1 MDTSRK
7 LLSLEELKTH
17 FRDGMSILFGGFMT
31 TGTPLGLV
39 QALVDSGVKD
49 LTLIGNDTG
58 KAGNGVGALIALHRV
73 KKVIAGH
80 IGTNPETG
88 RQMLSGELEV
98 ELVPLGTL
106 VERIR
111 CGGSGLGGIL
121 TRTGLGTIV
130 EQDKVKLTFDGIEYL
145 VERAIRADLAILKA
159 HRADGE
165 GNLIYRRTARNFN
178 PVAAMAADFVVAEVD
193 ELVPTGSLD
202 PETVVTPGMLVDG
215 LMLSE
220 EMVHAR

>member
-1 MDTSRK
+1 MNTSSK
-7 LLSLEELKTH
+7 LLSQAELMSH

-31 TGTPLGLV
+31 TGTPVGIV
-39 QALVDSGVKD
+39 QALVASGVKD
-49 LTLIGNDTG
+49 LTIIGNDTG
-58 KAGNGVGALIALHRV
+58 RAGNGVGALIALHRV
-73 KKVIAGH
+73 RKVIAGH

-111 CGGSGLGGIL
+111 CGGSGLGGVL
-121 TRTGLGTIV
+121 TTTGIGTIV
-130 EQDKVKLTFDGIEYL
+130 EKDKVKLTFDGIEYL
-145 VERAIRADLAILKA
+145 VERPIRADLAILRA
-159 HRADGE
+159 HRADAE

-178 PVAAMAADFVVAEVD
+178 PVMAMAANYVVAEVD
-193 ELVPTGSLD
+193 EVVPTGSLD
-202 PETVVTPGMLVDG
+202 PETVVTPGILVDG
-215 LMLSE
+215 LLMAE